1 MTPINK
7 MRHMIEVFNHCSED
21 FNQHYTMCQ
30 LEKIY
35 DAYWASQCCVMPDR
49 WTTRQVEEALCGVVP
64 QWDETGNNPVYTM
77 EMVAAN

>member
-1 MTPINK
+1 MKSIDK
-7 MRHMIEVFNHCSED
+7 MRGMVNLFNCCSED

-35 DAYWASQCCVMPDR
+35 DAYWASQWDIAPDR
-49 WTTRQVEEALCGVVP
+49 WTARQVKEALCGVVP
-64 QWDETGNNPVYTM
+64 QWDEHGNNPVYTM